1 MPEASPGPR
10 RRFLAA
16 RDAHAVEE
24 MDKADCDPAALARTY
39 SQFPLI
45 NRVVS
50 RWRSVYKQLVKPLLS
65 PTRNTTLLDIGCGGG
80 DIAAGLARWA
90 ARDGLRLAITAIDP
104 DARAI
109 GFAQASLKHANL
121 NQSNA
126 NQSGPVNP
134 PVEFRRA
141 HSSELLA
148 EGASF
153 DVVISNHMLHHLSPE
168 DLQGLLA
175 DSAALART
183 TVIHSDIARSRIGY
197 ALFSAG
203 TLPFFPGSFI
213 RRDGLTSIRRSYT
226 AAEMRAVLPPGWH
239 VRTARP
245 YRNLVLFTPKAA
257 RV

>member
-1 MPEASPGPR
+1 MPETSPAPR
-10 RRFLAA
+10 RRFLGV
-16 RDAHAVEE
+16 RDEQAVEE
-24 MDKADCDPAALARTY
+24 MDRADCDPAVLARTY
-39 SQFPLI
+39 AQFPLV

-50 RWRSVYKQLVKPLLS
+50 RWHSVYKQLIKPLLS

-80 DIAAGLARWA
+80 DIASGLARWA

-109 GFAQASLKHANL
+109 GFAQATVHPATVAQAN
-121 NQSNA
+121 A
-126 NQSGPVNP
+126 GQSGPASHMVD
-134 PVEFRRA
+134 FRRA

-175 DSAALART
+175 DSAALASS
-183 TVIHSDIARSRIGY
+183 TVIHSDIARSRVGY

-226 AAEMRAVLPPGWH
+226 ATEMRAVLPPGWH

-245 YRNLVLFTPKAA
+245 YRNLVMFAPEA
-257 RV
+257 RHV